1 LSYNLVIVESPAK
14 AKTIEKFLGKNYKV
28 AASMGHL
35 RDLPK
40 SQLGVDIEND
50 FEVKYITVRGRG
62 KQVNELK
69 SMAKKASNV
78 LLATDPD
85 REGEAIAWHLVS
97 LLNLDDSKPIRVE
110 FNEIT
115 KKRIKEAIKE
125 PKNIDIN
132 QVDAQQARRVLDR
145 IVGYKLSPLLW
156 RKIKKGLSAG
166 RVQSVA
172 LKLICEKEEQV
183 LAFVPEEYWSI
194 EGEFL
199 KGKDVINGKLQTISG
214 KKVEIKNEEE
224 ALKISSEIKK
234 QKYSVEDINKSEKET
249 QPKAPFTT
257 STLQQEASSKI
268 NFTTKKTMMVAQ
280 QLYEGIKLKKETVG
294 LITYIR
300 TDSTRI
306 SDEAALE
313 AENYISNNFGKNYL
327 PSKRRVY
334 KNKSQSQD
342 SHEAIRPGSIDL
354 TPDSIKEYLS
364 RDQYKLYKLIW
375 QRMVASQ
382 MAPSRTEHIKAK
394 ISGGIYTFAAQS
406 SKLLFDGFYAVMDN
420 KEKEEKSFIK
430 DLKKDE
436 NLDLA
441 KVIENQHFTQPPA
454 RFTEASL
461 VKTLEEMGI
470 GRPSTYAPTIMTI
483 LARGYVVKE
492 DKKFFP
498 TEMGIIVNELLT
510 SYFSRIIDYDF
521 TAQLEEKLDKVEEG
535 SIEWKAVIREF
546 YEKFAVD
553 LEKAENEIN
562 KIEIKPEVSDEKCE
576 KCGRNLV
583 VKIGRYGKFLA
594 CPGFPEC
601 RNIKPLLEETGV
613 ECPSCDDGKIVVR
626 RSKKGRKFYGCS
638 NYPDCDFVSWEEPT
652 QVSCPEC
659 GSFMTKNKVKNKEK
673 YKCSNKKCGHEFV
686 KDKEE

>member
-1 LSYNLVIVESPAK
+1 MSYNLVIVESPAK

-40 SQLGVDIEND
+40 SQLGVDLENN

-62 KQVNELK
+62 KQVNDLK
-69 SMAKKASNV
+69 NLAKKASKV

-115 KKRIKEAIKE
+115 KKRITEAIKE
-125 PKNIDIN
+125 PAYIDVN

-183 LAFVPEEYWSI
+183 LAFVSEEYWSI
-194 EGEFL
+194 EGDFL
-199 KGKDVINGKLQTISG
+199 KGKDLITGKLQTIAG
-214 KKVEIKNEEE
+214 KKAEIKNQEE

-234 QKYSVEDINKSEKET
+234 EEFNVEKVTKSKKET
-249 QPKAPFTT
+249 QPRAPFTT
-257 STLQQEASSKI
+257 STLQQEAAQKI

-280 QLYEGIKLKKETVG
+280 QLYEGVRLKKDTLG

-306 SDEAALE
+306 SDEAASETEKYILS
-313 AENYISNNFGKNYL
+313 NYGSEYL
-327 PSKRRVY
+327 PGKRRIY

-342 SHEAIRPGSIDL
+342 SHEAIRPSSVEF
-354 TPDSIKEYLS
+354 TPESIKEYLTK
-364 RDQYKLYKLIW
+364 DQFKLYKLIW

-382 MAPSRTEHIKAK
+382 MASSLTENIRAK
-394 ISGGIYTFAAQS
+394 ISGGKFVFAAQS
-406 SKLLFDGFYAVMDN
+406 SKVLFDGFSVVFDG
-420 KEKEEKSFIK
+420 KEKEEKSFVG
-430 DLKKDE
+430 DLKE
-436 NLDLA
+436 GEALLLD
-441 KVIENQHFTQPPA
+441 KVTENQHFTQPPA
-454 RFTEASL
+454 RYTEASL

-498 TEMGIIVNELLT
+498 TEMGLIVNELLT

-521 TAQLEEKLDKVEEG
+521 TAQLEENLDKVEEG
-535 SIEWKAVIREF
+535 SIEWKEVIREF
-546 YEKFAVD
+546 YAKFAVD
-553 LEKAENEIN
+553 LDKAEKEIN
-562 KIEIKPEVSDEKCE
+562 KIEIKPEESEEKCD
-576 KCGRNLV
+576 KCGRNMV
-583 VKIGRYGKFLA
+583 IKIGRYGKFLA
-594 CPGFPEC
+594 CPGFPDC

-613 ECPSCDDGKIVVR
+613 KCPSCETGNIVVR
-626 RSKKGRKFYGCS
+626 RSKKGRKFFGCS
-638 NYPDCDFVSWEEPT
+638 NFPECDFVSWEEPT
-652 QVSCPEC
+652 QVNCPEC
-659 GSFMTKNKVKNKEK
+659 GNFMTKTSVKNKVKF
-673 YKCSNKKCGHEFV
+673 KCSNKKCGHEFE
-686 KDKEE
+686 KSKEE

>member
-1 LSYNLVIVESPAK
+1 MSYNLVIVESPAK
-14 AKTIEKFLGKNYKV
+14 AKTIEKFLGKSYKV

-62 KQVNELK
+62 KQVAELK
-69 SMAKKASNV
+69 SLAKKATKV
-78 LLATDPD
+78 FLATDPD
-85 REGEAIAWHLVS
+85 REGEAIAWHLAS
-97 LLNLDDSKPIRVE
+97 ILNLDETKPIRVE

-115 KKRIKEAIKE
+115 KNKIKEAIKK
-125 PKNIDIN
+125 PSYIN
-132 QVDAQQARRVLDR
+132 LHEVDAQQARRVLDR

-172 LKLICEKEEQV
+172 LKLVCEKEEQV

-199 KGKDVINGKLQTISG
+199 KDKDIIVGKLFNIDG
-214 KKVEIKNEEE
+214 KKVEIKSEEE
-224 ALKISSEIKK
+224 ALKISKDLKK
-234 QKYSVEDINKSEKET
+234 ETFKVEDITKSEKQI
-249 QPKAPFTT
+249 QPKAPLIT
-257 STLQQEASSKI
+257 STLQQEASQKI

-280 QLYEGIKLKKETVG
+280 QLYEGVKLKKETVG

-306 SDEAALE
+306 SDDAAKETEEFILE
-313 AENYISNNFGKNYL
+313 NFGKEYL
-327 PSKRRVY
+327 PAKRRFY

-342 SHEAIRPGSIDL
+342 SHEAIRPSSITT

-364 RDQYKLYKLIW
+364 RDQYRLYKLIW
-375 QRMVASQ
+375 DRLVASQ
-382 MAPSRTEHIKAK
+382 MASSRMESIKAK
-394 ISGGIYTFAAQS
+394 IKGGKYIFTAQS
-406 SKLLFDGFYAVMDN
+406 SKMLFDGFTKVMQN
-420 KEKEEKSFIK
+420 KEKEEKTFIK
-430 DLKKDE
+430 NLEKGESLELKS
-436 NLDLA
+436 
-441 KVIENQHFTQPPA
+441 VIENQHFTQAPA
-454 RFTEASL
+454 RYTEASL
-461 VKTLEEMGI
+461 VKILEELGI

-483 LARGYVVKE
+483 LSRGYVVKE

-498 TEMGIIVNELLT
+498 TEMGVIVNDLLT
-510 SYFSRIIDYDF
+510 AYFSKIIDYDF
-521 TAQLEEKLDKVEEG
+521 TASFEEKLDKVEEG
-535 SIEWKAVIREF
+535 SIEWKEVIREF
-546 YEKFAVD
+546 YKKFVID

-562 KIEIKPEVSDEKCE
+562 KIEIKPEVSEEICE
-576 KCGRNLV
+576 KCGKNLV

-594 CPGFPEC
+594 CPGFPDC
-601 RNIKPLLEETGV
+601 RNIKPLLEDTGIK
-613 ECPSCDDGKIVVR
+613 CPTCKTGNIVVR

-652 QVSCPEC
+652 QVVCPEC
-659 GSFMTKNKVKNKEK
+659 SSFMTKSLSKDKIKF
-673 YKCSNKKCGHEFV
+673 KCSNKKCGHEF
-686 KDKEE
+686 KKEKED

>member
-1 LSYNLVIVESPAK
+1 MSYNLVIVESPAK

-40 SQLGVDIEND
+40 SQLGVDLDNN
-50 FEVKYITVRGRG
+50 FQVKYITVRGRG
-62 KQVNELK
+62 KQVSELK
-69 SMAKKASNV
+69 VMAKKANKV

-115 KKRIKEAIKE
+115 KKKITEAIKE
-125 PKNIDIN
+125 PAYINLN

-194 EGEFL
+194 EGDFL
-199 KGKDVINGKLQTISG
+199 KDKDIINGKLQSISG
-214 KKVEIKNEEE
+214 KKAEIKNEEE
-224 ALKISSEIKK
+224 ALKISKEIKK
-234 QKYSVEDINKSEKET
+234 EKYKVESVTTSEKET

-257 STLQQEASSKI
+257 STLQQEAAQKI

-280 QLYEGIKLKKETVG
+280 QLYEGVKLKKESIG

-306 SDEAALE
+306 SDEAAAESKNFILE
-313 AENYISNNFGKNYL
+313 NFGENYL
-327 PSKRRVY
+327 PKSRRVY

-342 SHEAIRPGSIDL
+342 SHEAIRPSSVNI
-354 TPDSIKEYLS
+354 TPDSVKDYLT

-375 QRMVASQ
+375 QRMLASQ
-382 MAPSRTEHIKAK
+382 MASSRTEHIKAK
-394 ISGGIYTFAAQS
+394 ISGGKFGFSAQS
-406 SKLLFDGFYAVMDN
+406 SKMLFDGFNIVLEN
-420 KEKEEKSFIK
+420 KEKEEKTYIDGLVEGEFLTFS
-430 DLKKDE
+430 
-436 NLDLA
+436 

-454 RFTEASL
+454 RYTEASL

-492 DKKFFP
+492 DKKFYP
-498 TEMGIIVNELLT
+498 AEMGVIVNELLST
-510 SYFSRIIDYDF
+510 YFSRIIDYDF
-521 TAQLEEKLDKVEEG
+521 TAQFEEKLDKVEEG
-535 SIEWKAVIREF
+535 NIEWKEVLKKF
-546 YEKFAVD
+546 YEKFVVD
-553 LEKAENEIN
+553 LEKAEKEIN
-562 KIEIKPEVSDEKCE
+562 KIEIKPEESDEKCD
-576 KCGRNLV
+576 KCGRNMV

-601 RNIKPLLEETGV
+601 RNIKPLLEETGIK
-613 ECPSCDDGKIVVR
+613 CPSCETGNIIVR
-626 RSKKGRKFYGCS
+626 RSKKGRKFFGCS
-638 NYPDCDFVSWEEPT
+638 NFPDCDFVSWEEPT

-659 GSFMTKNKVKNKEK
+659 GSYMTKSKVKNKVKF
-673 YKCSNKKCGHEFV
+673 KCSNKKCGHEFE
-686 KDKEE
+686 KNKEE

>member
-1 LSYNLVIVESPAK
+1 MSYNLVIVESPAK

-40 SQLGVDIEND
+40 SQLGVDLEND

-69 SMAKKASNV
+69 NLAKKASKV

-115 KKRIKEAIKE
+115 KKKITEAIKE
-125 PKNIDIN
+125 PAYIDVN

-183 LAFVPEEYWSI
+183 LAFVSEEYWSI
-194 EGEFL
+194 EGDFL
-199 KGKDVINGKLQTISG
+199 KGKDLIEGKLQTISG
-214 KKVEIKNEEE
+214 KKAEIKNQEE

-234 QKYSVEDINKSEKET
+234 EEFSVEKVTKSEKKT
-249 QPKAPFTT
+249 QPRAPFTT
-257 STLQQEASSKI
+257 STLQQEAAQKI

-280 QLYEGIKLKKETVG
+280 QLYEGVRLKKDTLG

-306 SDEAALE
+306 SDEAATETEKYIL
-313 AENYISNNFGKNYL
+313 ANYGSEYL
-327 PSKRRVY
+327 PGKRRVY

-342 SHEAIRPGSIDL
+342 SHEAIRPSSVEL
-354 TPDSIKEYLS
+354 TPESIKEYLTK
-364 RDQYKLYKLIW
+364 DQFKLYKLIW

-382 MAPSRTEHIKAK
+382 MASSLAENIKAK
-394 ISGGIYTFAAQS
+394 ISGGKFVFAAQS
-406 SKLLFDGFYAVMDN
+406 SKVLFDGFSVVFDG
-420 KEKEEKSFIK
+420 KEKEEKSFVG
-430 DLKKDE
+430 DLKEGEKLL
-436 NLDLA
+436 LD
-441 KVIENQHFTQPPA
+441 KVTENQHFTQPPA
-454 RFTEASL
+454 RYTEASL

-498 TEMGIIVNELLT
+498 TEMGLIVNELLT

-521 TAQLEEKLDKVEEG
+521 TAQLEENLDKIEEG
-535 SIEWKAVIREF
+535 SIEWKEVIREF
-546 YEKFAVD
+546 YVKFAVD
-553 LEKAENEIN
+553 LEKAEKEIN
-562 KIEIKPEVSDEKCE
+562 KIEIKPEESEEKCD
-576 KCGRNLV
+576 KCGRNMV

-594 CPGFPEC
+594 CPGFPDC

-613 ECPSCDDGKIVVR
+613 KCPSCETGNIVVR
-626 RSKKGRKFYGCS
+626 RSKKGRKFFGCS
-638 NYPDCDFVSWEEPT
+638 NFPECDFVSWEEPS
-652 QVSCPEC
+652 QVNCPEC
-659 GSFMTKNKVKNKEK
+659 GNFMTKTSVKNKVKF
-673 YKCSNKKCGHEFV
+673 KCSNKKCGHEFE
-686 KDKEE
+686 KSKED

>member
-1 LSYNLVIVESPAK
+1 MSYNLVIVESPAK

-40 SQLGVDIEND
+40 SQLGVDLDNN

-62 KQVNELK
+62 KQVSELK
-69 SMAKKASNV
+69 AMAKKANKV

-115 KKRIKEAIKE
+115 KKKITEAIKE
-125 PKNIDIN
+125 PAYIDLN

-194 EGEFL
+194 EGDFL
-199 KGKDVINGKLQTISG
+199 KDKDIINGKLQSISG
-214 KKVEIKNEEE
+214 KKADIKNEEE
-224 ALKISSEIKK
+224 ALKISEEIKK
-234 QKYSVEDINKSEKET
+234 EKYKVESVITSEKET

-257 STLQQEASSKI
+257 STLQQEAAQKI

-280 QLYEGIKLKKETVG
+280 QLYEGVKLKKESIG

-306 SDEAALE
+306 SDEAAAESKNFILE
-313 AENYISNNFGKNYL
+313 NFGENYL
-327 PSKRRVY
+327 PKSRRIY

-342 SHEAIRPGSIDL
+342 SHEAIRPSSVNI
-354 TPDSIKEYLS
+354 TPDSVKDYLT

-375 QRMVASQ
+375 QRMLASQ
-382 MAPSRTEHIKAK
+382 MASSRTEHIKAK
-394 ISGGIYTFAAQS
+394 ISGGKFVFSAQS
-406 SKLLFDGFYAVMDN
+406 SKMLFDGFNIVLEN
-420 KEKEEKSFIK
+420 KEKEEKTYIDGLVEGEFLTLS
-430 DLKKDE
+430 
-436 NLDLA
+436 
-441 KVIENQHFTQPPA
+441 KVTENQHFTQPPA
-454 RFTEASL
+454 RYTEASL

-492 DKKFFP
+492 DKKFYP
-498 TEMGIIVNELLT
+498 TEMGVIVNELLST
-510 SYFSRIIDYDF
+510 YFSRIIDYDF
-521 TAQLEEKLDKVEEG
+521 TAQFEEKLDKVEEG
-535 SIEWKAVIREF
+535 SIEWKEVLKNF
-546 YEKFAVD
+546 YEKFVVD
-553 LEKAENEIN
+553 LEKAEKEIN
-562 KIEIKPEVSDEKCE
+562 KIEIKPEESDEKCD
-576 KCGRNLV
+576 KCGRNMV

-594 CPGFPEC
+594 CPGFPDC
-601 RNIKPLLEETGV
+601 RNIKPLLEETGIK
-613 ECPSCDDGKIVVR
+613 CPSCETGNIVVR
-626 RSKKGRKFYGCS
+626 RSKKGRKFFGCS
-638 NYPDCDFVSWEEPT
+638 NFPDCDFVSWEEPT

-659 GSFMTKNKVKNKEK
+659 GSYMTKSKVKNKVKF
-673 YKCSNKKCGHEFV
+673 KCSNKKCGHEFE
-686 KDKEE
+686 KNKEE